1 MPTFCS
7 WLSILYSYTLIIV
20 DVLSSSKR
28 DYAFNFKLLND
39 LTSMIANDVQDF
51 TVIVI
56 LDTEIVSRGS
66 KPKKSI
72 KRRHWLTFVTE
83 KKTFR
88 NYLPIMVSILM
99 LR

>member
-1 MPTFCS
+1 
-7 WLSILYSYTLIIV
+7 
-20 DVLSSSKR
+20 
-28 DYAFNFKLLND
+28 
-39 LTSMIANDVQDF
+39 MIANDVQDF

-66 KPKKSI
+66 KQKVNKTSTLVSI
-72 KRRHWLTFVTE
+72 CYS

-88 NYLPIMVSILM
+88 TYLPIMVSILM